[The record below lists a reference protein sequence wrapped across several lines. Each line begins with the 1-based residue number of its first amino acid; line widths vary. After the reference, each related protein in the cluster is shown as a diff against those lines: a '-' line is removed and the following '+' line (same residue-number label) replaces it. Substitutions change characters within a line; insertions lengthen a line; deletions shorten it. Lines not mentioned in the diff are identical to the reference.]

1 MSSASKT
8 MYNQLKLL
16 GYLQGSR
23 YKVHNTLDESD
34 TKNYRAN
41 VAEIWEAGETF
52 DPKTE
57 RLFRYL
63 QVGRSCSFQWLVELF
78 DLPDG

>member
-1 MSSASKT
+1 M
-8 MYNQLKLL
+8 
-16 GYLQGSR
+16 
-23 YKVHNTLDESD
+23 HNTLDEHD
-34 TKNYRAN
+34 TKNYRAE

-63 QVGRSCSFQWLVELF
+63 QVKTIMPYLRPWKL
-78 DLPDG
+78 